1 MKFLNKSEIE
11 KALHAKIRTI
21 VNAKVLEFQ
30 PKLQAIAK
38 ESVQDLEAVDT
49 GLLELRT
56 SVKIVSSSKYISI
69 KYNTNNV
76 EYAQFVYFGLGTN
89 IKYGARK
96 FNLVSVRK
104 AKQLFEK
111 GGYIRVFALGGANNT
126 GTLEQG
132 KKKNILQRRKRL
144 FINEFK
150 IAPKKAKKLGVYKQL
165 IDYSKA
171 RKKAKKNKV

>member
-11 KALHAKIRTI
+11 KQLQAKIRTI

-38 ESVQDLEAVDT
+38 ESVQDLEVVDT
-49 GLLELRT
+49 GLLESRT
-56 SVKIVSSSKYISI
+56 NVKIVSSSKYISI

-89 IKYGARK
+89 LKYGSRK
-96 FNLVSVRK
+96 FNLVSARK
-104 AKQLFEK
+104 AKQLLEK
-111 GGYIRVFALGGANNT
+111 GGYTRVFGLGGINNT

-132 KKKNILQRRKRL
+132 KKKNVLQRRSRL
-144 FINEFK
+144 FKEEFGLSQK
-150 IAPKKAKKLGVYKQL
+150 SAKKLGVYKKL
-165 IDYSKA
+165 VAYSKA
-171 RKKAKKNKV
+171 QKKAKRKK